1 MDAPAPGG
9 LGGTYAGNPLA
20 IAAALAVLDVI
31 EEEALCTRA
40 NHLGQHLIEV
50 LNAARVSCPAIA
62 DVRGVGSMVAVEFID
77 PQTQEPSPEFTKLV
91 QERALA
97 EGVLLLSCGVYG
109 NVIRFLYPLTIP
121 EKQFQ
126 QALEVIRRALTE

>member
-20 IAAALAVLDVI
+20 IAAAHAVLDVI

-50 LNAARVSCPAIA
+50 LNKLRESCPAIA
-62 DVRGVGSMVAVEFID
+62 DVRGVGSMVAVEFVN
-77 PQTQEPSPEFTKLV
+77 PQTGEPSPELTKLV
-91 QERALA
+91 QDRALA

-126 QALEVIRRALTE
+126 QALEVIRRAISE